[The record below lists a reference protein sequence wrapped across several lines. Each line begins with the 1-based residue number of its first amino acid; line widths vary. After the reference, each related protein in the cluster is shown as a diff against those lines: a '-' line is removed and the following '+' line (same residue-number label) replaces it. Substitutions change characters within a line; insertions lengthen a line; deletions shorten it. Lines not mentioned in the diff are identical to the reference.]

1 MKMKWKMILSA
12 LAAMTLLMIPS
23 ASVSAQ
29 TITLDTD
36 GPEYTGDYLLTWNTF
51 GKVDYLTYNGTANP
65 DQALDDSWEKT
76 GIIGAAGAD
85 GAVKEST
92 VGSSEI
98 LSDVGDMLNLTGTED
113 GSLTGTA
120 AKTYHTGD
128 TLSLTTYMYYGQ
140 AMYTP
145 AEYTAECVAV
155 TDSCTLWYNTAAGL
169 ENAATKED
177 IISLAPTLQAC
188 ADRMKTVFGD
198 SDRLDT
204 DQDGKVAFV
213 FYPMST
219 PNLGGFFFDG
229 DLTLNQMD
237 MLNLNIEDL
246 HKTGEGMKTENLMGI
261 LVHEWQHL
269 INKSQTGGEMNVTK
283 KDPESQYS
291 SRTFSW
297 LGESFSQS
305 SAGINGYA
313 KESIKQQIAQ
323 ANDFLNL
330 YDQSLSMPFAFQGIF
345 VPGSTPLRAGIYTD
359 WYLFGRYLS
368 AQTEGYT
375 GGGDE
380 IYKTI
385 FNTDRENFEENGET
399 YTLGKCDSDTAEKA
413 LTAMGYL
420 GTGENAK
427 AGDFSEMLRNFVLA
441 TYFRQDSGVYSLG
454 GLDGIDL
461 SSIEIPK
468 ACTAT
473 QTPQKLPGGYSA
485 CLTKIN
491 CTGTIVVNEE
501 ADGADIRHAG
511 IKITYDGVKD
521 KVTKNADG
529 SRTFT
534 LTTTDKNAKIYYT
547 VNGDLPDTD
556 NGILYSGPFTLPKD
570 MPVHAISADE
580 WGKSNPWYYSTP
592 LAVTGFNGSDR
603 YSTAAKLMKNEFP
616 DGADTAIL
624 ASGENW
630 PDALTATAL
639 AGAME
644 CPLLVTQNNTLTQ
657 TTSDLIY
664 ELGITNVRI
673 IGGTDVVSQ
682 DVEDALTTKNG
693 IPADLIDRIKGD
705 TRVETAEE
713 VEKAVMA
720 LSPADTCFICSGN
733 NFPDALS
740 VAPYA
745 YQHKVP
751 ILLTQ
756 KDSTLSPTS
765 LSMAKEFSKIYIIGE
780 RDVVSQKVEDQLSSA
795 GAVVPTR
802 LGGKDRYAT
811 CVAVDNEFFP
821 ESLDLLT
828 IVTGENFPDALTA
841 AVYNRD
847 ADCALLLVNGD
858 SGSMTEDQASVIERL
873 HNIDGASTAGGD
885 GALSSA
891 ARTAIDNA
899 VIYSP
904 LEKMS
909 TIYSYMMERKTT
921 AEPVLRTVDEFP
933 GLICQKCSFSSY
945 QGAKLAG
952 YKYSREGIVPKGVII
967 MAHGLG
973 PGGQC
978 VYMDQADYFTSNG
991 YLVFA
996 YDAIGNDA
1004 SAGDS
1009 CIGMQQ
1015 GILDLDRAIS
1025 FVQRDSVMKS
1035 LPIGLYGHSWGAY
1048 CVSAVLQMH
1057 PEVKAVAEISGFS
1070 DSQDLIKAQ
1079 LGDGLVPY
1087 YSWYIEWQLFGSYSF
1102 YTGMDGFD
1110 STEADIMVIHS
1121 EDDQNVPISTGYD
1134 LYYDKYKDDS
1144 RFTFQKYTDRGHL
1157 YIFYTDAARKY
1168 DEAYDAARAAY
1179 FEENGLQNTTE
1190 NRDAYYADHP
1200 FDKKT
1205 GFELDT
1211 TFMGNIL
1218 AFFDKNIGG

>member
-98 LSDVGDMLNLTGTED
+98 LSDAGDMLNLTGTED

-313 KESIKQQIAQ
+313 KESIKPQIAQ

-420 GTGENAK
+420 GTGGKCKGRRFQRNA
-427 AGDFSEMLRNFVLA
+427 AEL
-441 TYFRQDSGVYSLG
+441 
-454 GLDGIDL
+454 
-461 SSIEIPK
+461 
-468 ACTAT
+468 
-473 QTPQKLPGGYSA
+473 
-485 CLTKIN
+485 
-491 CTGTIVVNEE
+491 
-501 ADGADIRHAG
+501 
-511 IKITYDGVKD
+511 
-521 KVTKNADG
+521 
-529 SRTFT
+529 
-534 LTTTDKNAKIYYT
+534 
-547 VNGDLPDTD
+547 
-556 NGILYSGPFTLPKD
+556 
-570 MPVHAISADE
+570 
-580 WGKSNPWYYSTP
+580 
-592 LAVTGFNGSDR
+592 
-603 YSTAAKLMKNEFP
+603 
-616 DGADTAIL
+616 
-624 ASGENW
+624 
-630 PDALTATAL
+630 
-639 AGAME
+639 
-644 CPLLVTQNNTLTQ
+644 CP
-657 TTSDLIY
+657 
-664 ELGITNVRI
+664 
-673 IGGTDVVSQ
+673 
-682 DVEDALTTKNG
+682 
-693 IPADLIDRIKGD
+693 
-705 TRVETAEE
+705 
-713 VEKAVMA
+713 
-720 LSPADTCFICSGN
+720 
-733 NFPDALS
+733 
-740 VAPYA
+740 
-745 YQHKVP
+745 
-751 ILLTQ
+751 
-756 KDSTLSPTS
+756 
-765 LSMAKEFSKIYIIGE
+765 
-780 RDVVSQKVEDQLSSA
+780 
-795 GAVVPTR
+795 
-802 LGGKDRYAT
+802 
-811 CVAVDNEFFP
+811 
-821 ESLDLLT
+821 
-828 IVTGENFPDALTA
+828 
-841 AVYNRD
+841 
-847 ADCALLLVNGD
+847 
-858 SGSMTEDQASVIERL
+858 
-873 HNIDGASTAGGD
+873 
-885 GALSSA
+885 
-891 ARTAIDNA
+891 
-899 VIYSP
+899 
-904 LEKMS
+904 
-909 TIYSYMMERKTT
+909 
-921 AEPVLRTVDEFP
+921 
-933 GLICQKCSFSSY
+933 
-945 QGAKLAG
+945 
-952 YKYSREGIVPKGVII
+952 
-967 MAHGLG
+967 
-973 PGGQC
+973 
-978 VYMDQADYFTSNG
+978 
-991 YLVFA
+991 
-996 YDAIGNDA
+996 
-1004 SAGDS
+1004 
-1009 CIGMQQ
+1009 
-1015 GILDLDRAIS
+1015 
-1025 FVQRDSVMKS
+1025 
-1035 LPIGLYGHSWGAY
+1035 
-1048 CVSAVLQMH
+1048 
-1057 PEVKAVAEISGFS
+1057 
-1070 DSQDLIKAQ
+1070 
-1079 LGDGLVPY
+1079 
-1087 YSWYIEWQLFGSYSF
+1087 
-1102 YTGMDGFD
+1102 
-1110 STEADIMVIHS
+1110 
-1121 EDDQNVPISTGYD
+1121 
-1134 LYYDKYKDDS
+1134 
-1144 RFTFQKYTDRGHL
+1144 GHL
-1157 YIFYTDAARKY
+1157 LPPGQWRLF
-1168 DEAYDAARAAY
+1168 
-1179 FEENGLQNTTE
+1179 
-1190 NRDAYYADHP
+1190 
-1200 FDKKT
+1200 T
-1205 GFELDT
+1205 GRT
-1211 TFMGNIL
+1211 
-1218 AFFDKNIGG
+1218 